1 MKRRAS
7 SCQLHA
13 YLGPARLRLK
23 FSPWPPP
30 REPPLMLGD
39 AQGDALLVL
48 SPPSLDSTT
57 SDVVDKDRSTS
68 TTRVALQKWNGT
80 MVQAVKARRKQPLW
94 LNLGSA
100 TMRRVNQTPA
110 PPPEA
115 SVRRKG
121 GEGEGEGESLTAV
134 SRSCDFSLYLGC
146 ISWCLTRQRR
156 PKQDAGLV
164 SLLVIGYTSS
174 SSSRSPYAPLDSAR
188 PVA

>member
-1 MKRRAS
+1 
-7 SCQLHA
+7 
-13 YLGPARLRLK
+13 
-23 FSPWPPP
+23 
-30 REPPLMLGD
+30 MLGD

-121 GEGEGEGESLTAV
+121 GGGGGGGESH
-134 SRSCDFSLYLGC
+134 SRIKELRLFTLLG
-146 ISWCLTRQRR
+146 LH
-156 PKQDAGLV
+156 
-164 SLLVIGYTSS
+164 LLVPN
-174 SSSRSPYAPLDSAR
+174 SPETTKAGRWACLFAR
-188 PVA
+188 HRIHFIFLLTVSICTP